1 LPRLTVV
8 RPTSSLFTSLF
19 ARAIMSPPAKVPSSS
34 GRVVMGGLVLA
45 AVAAVMTSSIYPVM
59 IAPPEDRR
67 AKASSGTGFRR
78 SGMWESVDREAK
90 S

>member
-1 LPRLTVV
+1 ML
-8 RPTSSLFTSLF
+8 
-19 ARAIMSPPAKVPSSS
+19 
-34 GRVVMGGLVLA
+34 G

-59 IAPPEDRR
+59 IAPPEDKR
-67 AKASSGTGFRR
+67 AVKASTGTGFRR

>member
-1 LPRLTVV
+1 
-8 RPTSSLFTSLF
+8 
-19 ARAIMSPPAKVPSSS
+19 
-34 GRVVMGGLVLA
+34 MGGFVLA

-59 IAPPEDRR
+59 IAPPEDR

>member
-1 LPRLTVV
+1 
-8 RPTSSLFTSLF
+8 
-19 ARAIMSPPAKVPSSS
+19 MSPPAGVSSS
-34 GRVVMGGLVLA
+34 GRVVMGGLMLA

-59 IAPPEDRR
+59 IAPPEDKR
-67 AKASSGTGFRR
+67 AVEKASTGTGFRR

>member
-1 LPRLTVV
+1 
-8 RPTSSLFTSLF
+8 
-19 ARAIMSPPAKVPSSS
+19 MSPLAGVSSS
-34 GRVVMGGLVLA
+34 GRVVMGGLMVA

-59 IAPPEDRR
+59 IAPPENKRA
-67 AKASSGTGFRR
+67 AKASTGTGFRR